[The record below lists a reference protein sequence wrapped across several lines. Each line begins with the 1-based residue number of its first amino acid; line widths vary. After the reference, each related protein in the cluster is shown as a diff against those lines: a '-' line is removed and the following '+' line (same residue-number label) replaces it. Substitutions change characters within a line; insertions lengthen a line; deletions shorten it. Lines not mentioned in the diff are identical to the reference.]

1 MSRMVNQ
8 IEETNFSPCFLALR
22 DGRPVLVSGL
32 GLGGG
37 LVGVLTTIAVFSL
50 SGSHSGSKILLKL

>member
-1 MSRMVNQ
+1 MDNK

-22 DGRPVLVSGL
+22 DGRPVLVRGL

-37 LVGVLTTIAVFSL
+37 LVGVLTTVAVFSL
-50 SGSHSGSKILLKL
+50 SFSGSKILLEL